1 MMKSVA
7 TMSTIAIMIGGTA
20 WMIAASQTAAGQTD
34 PNMQAQEEPT
44 TEATPA
50 TPPATPTTAAPSG
63 GEEMI
68 GRGVFDSSGHRVGTI
83 KEIAAAEDG
92 SQVAIVSVGGFMGIG
107 ARRIAISLGTLSPLE
122 DGSGYI
128 TSMSGEEIDAA
139 PSVGQTE
146 PSTE

>member
-44 TEATPA
+44 TEAT
-50 TPPATPTTAAPSG
+50 PATPTTAAPSG